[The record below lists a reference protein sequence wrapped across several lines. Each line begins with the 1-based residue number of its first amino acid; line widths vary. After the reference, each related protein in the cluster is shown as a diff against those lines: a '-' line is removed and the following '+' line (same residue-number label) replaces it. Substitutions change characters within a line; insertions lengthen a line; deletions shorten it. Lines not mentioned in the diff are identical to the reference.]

1 MNDHSQHG
9 EQSTILA
16 YFGGKRY
23 GTFLDIGANDGVR
36 YSNTRALVDL
46 GWFGTYVDPS
56 PSAFSALRDNLPNAK
71 AFNVAIGE
79 ADGEIEL
86 WESDEASHRMISTTI
101 ASERE
106 RWGVC
111 RFNSVRAQSW
121 TIARLLEESLD
132 TRYDFISIDA
142 EGADLSIFK
151 QIDLGA
157 LSVSMVCVEHNGK
170 SLDEFDAHARAHGM
184 ARHLANSCNVIYS
197 K

>member
-1 MNDHSQHG
+1 MQEYSQHG
-9 EQSTILA
+9 EQATILA

-46 GWFGTYVDPS
+46 GWFGTYVEPS
-56 PSAFSALRDNLPNAK
+56 PAAFAALRENLPNAK
-71 AFNVAIGE
+71 AFPVAIGE
-79 ADGEIEL
+79 ANREVEL
-86 WESDEASHRMISTTI
+86 WESDEASHRLISTTI

-111 RFNSVRAQSW
+111 RFSSVRVQAW

-132 TRYDFISIDA
+132 RRYEFISIDA
-142 EGADLSIFK
+142 EGADLTIFK
-151 QIDLGA
+151 QIDLTA
-157 LSVSMVCVEHNGK
+157 LSVRMVCIEHNGK
-170 SLDEFDAHARAHGM
+170 SLADFDAHAHAHGM
-184 ARHLANSCNVIYS
+184 SRHWVNGCNVIYS